1 MCHVLSF
8 LSRTYT
14 RSRGHVNDAKCD
26 HRYILYEHQYGFRK
40 GHSANHAVI
49 TLVER
54 VAKALDTGKI
64 VVGVYLDIRKAF
76 DAIDHPI
83 LLRKLYSLG
92 IRGNLYTWIKSYLT
106 NRSQFVM
113 YNNSKSETKFITHG
127 VPQGSILGPLFFIV
141 FMNDFSRASN
151 ILFSILFADDT
162 TVIIEG
168 QNYNNL
174 ILTLNTELN
183 KLDVWLQANKLTLN
197 TDKTHYMVFHRA
209 RIKSKT
215 EKISIRNNAKDK
227 VKSTKFLGVIIDD
240 KLKWTEHIQ
249 YIKNKI
255 SKSIGILIKIRP
267 YLDKVTLRNL
277 YFTFVYP
284 YLIYCVEVW
293 GNACD
298 THLDPII
305 KIQKKCVRVITFSHY
320 PEPTESLFK
329 DLKILAFKKLVIQRI
344 LLLMFKHNIG
354 IVPKPIASLFTKK
367 VKFIIIILDIVA
379 RFIQQLVN
387 LKQHNYYRTFSY
399 HAILI
404 WNYLSKLICT
414 NVTLA
419 CFKKRSLVYLQT
431 HLISYKLFDKVLCL
445 YILIYYINKLSK
457 NNITWNYFLSY
468 IDIILYLFMFFNNI
482 YMNDY
487 LYHNVTNR
495 YY

>member
-1 MCHVLSF
+1 MPASVMKKCVHDYITPLTYLVNSSIEQGIFPSELKIAKVFPIFKAGDEQLITNYRPISVLNFFSKILEKVVANYIVDF
-8 LSRTYT
+8 LES
-14 RSRGHVNDAKCD
+14 NN
-26 HRYILYEHQYGFRK
+26 ILYEHQYGFRK
-40 GHSANHAVI
+40 GHSTNHAVI

-174 ILTLNTELN
+174 IPTLNTELN

-215 EKISIRNNAKDK
+215 GKISIRNNPINE
-227 VKSTKFLGVIIDD
+227 VKSTKFLGIIIDD

-305 KIQKKCVRVITFSHY
+305 KIQKKCVRVITFSH
-320 PEPTESLFK
+320 
-329 DLKILAFKKLVIQRI
+329 
-344 LLLMFKHNIG
+344 
-354 IVPKPIASLFTKK
+354 
-367 VKFIIIILDIVA
+367 
-379 RFIQQLVN
+379 
-387 LKQHNYYRTFSY
+387 
-399 HAILI
+399 
-404 WNYLSKLICT
+404 
-414 NVTLA
+414 
-419 CFKKRSLVYLQT
+419 
-431 HLISYKLFDKVLCL
+431 
-445 YILIYYINKLSK
+445 
-457 NNITWNYFLSY
+457 
-468 IDIILYLFMFFNNI
+468 
-482 YMNDY
+482 
-487 LYHNVTNR
+487 
-495 YY
+495 

>member
-1 MCHVLSF
+1 
-8 LSRTYT
+8 
-14 RSRGHVNDAKCD
+14 
-26 HRYILYEHQYGFRK
+26 
-40 GHSANHAVI
+40 
-49 TLVER
+49 
-54 VAKALDTGKI
+54 
-64 VVGVYLDIRKAF
+64 
-76 DAIDHPI
+76 
-83 LLRKLYSLG
+83 
-92 IRGNLYTWIKSYLT
+92 
-106 NRSQFVM
+106 M

-151 ILFSILFADDT
+151 LLFSILFADDT

-209 RIKSKT
+209 RIKSQT
-215 EKISIRNNAKDK
+215 GKISIRNNAIDE

-240 KLKWTEHIQ
+240 KLKWTEHLQ

-298 THLDPII
+298 THLEPII

-320 PEPTESLFK
+320 LEPTYYWFC
-329 DLKILAFKKLVIQRI
+329 V
-344 LLLMFKHNIG
+344 MC
-354 IVPKPIASLFTKK
+354 KPILKCSLGSLARLSTLSQSYLLTASINIFVLC
-367 VKFIIIILDIVA
+367 
-379 RFIQQLVN
+379 
-387 LKQHNYYRTFSY
+387 S
-399 HAILI
+399 
-404 WNYLSKLICT
+404 
-414 NVTLA
+414 
-419 CFKKRSLVYLQT
+419 VYLVEYTLHQNLMIEI
-431 HLISYKLFDKVLCL
+431 HPEL
-445 YILIYYINKLSK
+445 
-457 NNITWNYFLSY
+457 
-468 IDIILYLFMFFNNI
+468 
-482 YMNDY
+482 
-487 LYHNVTNR
+487 
-495 YY
+495 

>member
-1 MCHVLSF
+1 MAISDMPASVMKKCVYDYITPLTYLINSSIKQGIFPNELKIAKVFPIFKAGDEQLITNYRPISVLNFFSKIFEKVVANYIVDF
-8 LSRTYT
+8 LES
-14 RSRGHVNDAKCD
+14 NN
-26 HRYILYEHQYGFRK
+26 ILYEHQYGFRK
-40 GHSANHAVI
+40 GHSTNHAVI

-54 VAKALDTGKI
+54 MAKALDTGKI

-76 DAIDHPI
+76 DAIDHHI

-92 IRGNLYTWIKSYLT
+92 IRGNLYTWIMSYLT

-215 EKISIRNNAKDK
+215 GKISIRNNAIDE

-277 YFTFVYP
+277 YLP
-284 YLIYCVEVW
+284 LC
-293 GNACD
+293 
-298 THLDPII
+298 TH
-305 KIQKKCVRVITFSHY
+305 TSY
-320 PEPTESLFK
+320 
-329 DLKILAFKKLVIQRI
+329 
-344 LLLMFKHNIG
+344 
-354 IVPKPIASLFTKK
+354 IVL
-367 VKFIIIILDIVA
+367 
-379 RFIQQLVN
+379 RFGETHVT
-387 LKQHNYYRTFSY
+387 H
-399 HAILI
+399 ILI
-404 WNYLSKLICT
+404 QSLKSKRNVFELSLSHITWSLPNHYLKTYRFSP
-414 NVTLA
+414 
-419 CFKKRSLVYLQT
+419 
-431 HLISYKLFDKVLCL
+431 
-445 YILIYYINKLSK
+445 SK
-457 NNITWNYFLSY
+457 NW
-468 IDIILYLFMFFNNI
+468 
-482 YMNDY
+482 
-487 LYHNVTNR
+487 
-495 YY
+495 